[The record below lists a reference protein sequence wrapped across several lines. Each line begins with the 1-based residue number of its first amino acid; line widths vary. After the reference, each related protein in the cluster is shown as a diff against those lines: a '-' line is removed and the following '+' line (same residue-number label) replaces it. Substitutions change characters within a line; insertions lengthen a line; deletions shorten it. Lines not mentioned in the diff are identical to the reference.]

1 MNHTQ
6 LLALTI
12 GRVPGTAIQLEDPSV
27 SASHA
32 MISVHDGRLFL
43 ADVGSTNG
51 TFVNGQRV
59 TSAFVTPNDRVL
71 IGAVPFPWHHPNVVP
86 LLAAVGAAPPPS
98 PSVSLHQSSS
108 EHSSLASS
116 RSNYGSPI
124 DDDVPPALPV
134 AHTGRRIALALGVV
148 TVLGAGGALGFFLL
162 DRDSSSALPELS
174 SVPSNAPIVGDSTNP
189 VALPPLDLSIP
200 TATHLFADRMADQ
213 VDVRRQQE
221 RVEETR
227 FRLWSQVHHDG
238 FLLNNSARL
247 PRQSWAVPLG
257 VVDGPNGQSLAV
269 GTTRCVI
276 DYEYPHG
283 EGDLA
288 SFHNLALFT
297 GMEANSGRDAQVFR
311 ITDPADLVGQQYWDF
326 SDGFLLD
333 PVLRT
338 RYRQDLRQN
347 PQWGVTAELVE
358 GNWGSDNTG
367 VDFAILYFPL
377 ADPGTET
384 LEPRVNRTL
393 NMRDPRERM
402 AEMLGGRTSLWGDTF
417 QFSLVSRECMD
428 ETTRAIADQARS
440 HQMLQVF
447 AIATAVVLV
456 GVISGGLGT
465 AMFASLKTAVAGIFQ
480 SRIARTLAPQLLGA
494 VWRTLV
500 RTMNGERFRDA
511 AWDEA
516 GRLVVHFTRENG
528 ELEQTIIAGITREGL
543 SEDAARHV
551 VGAVRSLVTSGG
563 EFTVPTLSREGTEV
577 GSLMDASRQ
586 LDVGA
591 ELLARGVVR
600 LDTRDPSL
608 FTQQPTLVRAARDAL
623 VRGASPL
630 VADPAYRARLEA
642 TSAGL
647 AIQ

>member
-59 TSAFVTPNDRVL
+59 TSAFVTPHDRVL
-71 IGAVPFPWHHPNVVP
+71 IGAVPFPWHHPNVAP
-86 LLAAVGAAPPPS
+86 LLAAVGAAAPPS
-98 PSVSLHQSSS
+98 PSVSLHRSSS
-108 EHSSLASS
+108 EHASLASS
-116 RSNYGSPI
+116 RSTYGAPI
-124 DDDVPPALPV
+124 DDDAPPALPV
-134 AHTGRRIALALGVV
+134 ARTGRRIALALGVV
-148 TVLGAGGALGFFLL
+148 TILGAGGALGFFLL

-174 SVPSNAPIVGDSTNP
+174 SVPSSAPIVGDSMNA

-227 FRLWSQVHHDG
+227 FRLWSQVNSEGWIFDG
-238 FLLNNSARL
+238 AKE
-247 PRQSWAVPLG
+247 PRSSWAVPLG
-257 VVDGPNGQSLAV
+257 LVEGPRGRSLAV
-269 GTTRCVI
+269 GTTRCLV
-276 DYEYPHG
+276 DYSYPFQRMHR
-283 EGDLA
+283 DRA
-288 SFHNLALFT
+288 SFRNLALYT
-297 GMEANSGRDAQVFR
+297 GIEPGSGRDAQIFR
-311 ITDPADLVGQQYWDF
+311 VVEPAHLAG
-326 SDGFLLD
+326 
-333 PVLRT
+333 T
-338 RYRQDLRQN
+338 RYSNIREGLLYRNPLLASRFGSELRN
-347 PQWGVTAELVE
+347 DSLGVSAELVE
-358 GNWGSDNTG
+358 GNWNDSSG
-367 VDFAILYFPL
+367 VDFVILYFPL
-377 ADPGTET
+377 ADSGTRT
-384 LEPRVNRTL
+384 LQPRENRTL

-402 AEMLGGRTSLWGDTF
+402 SEALGGRTNLWGDTF
-417 QFSLVSRECMD
+417 RFSLVSEECM
-428 ETTRAIADQARS
+428 EATNAAFADHERS

-480 SRIARTLAPQLLGA
+480 SRIARTLAPQVLGA

-551 VGAVRSLVTSGG
+551 VGAVRRLVTSGG

>member
-71 IGAVPFPWHHPNVVP
+71 IGAVPFPWHHPNVAP
-86 LLAAVGAAPPPS
+86 LLAAVGAAAPAS
-98 PSVSLHQSSS
+98 PSVSLHRPS
-108 EHSSLASS
+108 EAAPQASS
-116 RSNYGSPI
+116 ASSPV
-124 DDDVPPALPV
+124 DDDPPALPV
-134 AHTGRRIALALGVV
+134 AWTGRRIAIALGAISVI
-148 TVLGAGGALGFFLL
+148 GAVGVFGFF
-162 DRDSSSALPELS
+162 RVGGSTSNSIPELTS
-174 SVPSNAPIVGDSTNP
+174 APSTAPVAGLSTTP
-189 VALPPLDLSIP
+189 VALPTLDLSLP
-200 TATHLFADRMADQ
+200 TASHLFAERMADQ

-227 FRLWSQVHHDG
+227 FRLWSQVISEGIIFDE
-238 FLLNNSARL
+238 AKP
-247 PRQSWAVPLG
+247 PRSSWGVPLG
-257 VVDGPNGQSLAV
+257 LVDGPRGQSLAV
-269 GTTRCVI
+269 GTTRCLI
-276 DYEYPHG
+276 DYSYPFERMHR
-283 EGDLA
+283 DRA
-288 SFHNLALFT
+288 SFRNLAIYT
-297 GMEANSGRDAQVFR
+297 GLEPNTGRDAQVFR
-311 ITDPADLVGQQYWDF
+311 LIDPAHLPG
-326 SDGFLLD
+326 
-333 PVLRT
+333 T
-338 RYRQDLRQN
+338 RYASARKGHLYRNPFFSERFGSELRDDTF
-347 PQWGVTAELVE
+347 GVSAELVE
-358 GNWGSDNTG
+358 GNWGDSSG
-367 VDFAILYFPL
+367 VDFVILYFPL
-377 ADPGTET
+377 ADPGVQT
-384 LEPRVNRTL
+384 LQPRENRTL

-402 AEMLGGRTSLWGDTF
+402 AEALGGRTSLWGDTF
-417 QFSLVSRECMD
+417 RFSLVSEECMEATND
-428 ETTRAIADQARS
+428 AFATHERS

-480 SRIARTLAPQLLGA
+480 SRIARTFATQALGA

-500 RTMNGERFRDA
+500 RSMNGESFRDA
-511 AWDEA
+511 MWDEA

-528 ELEQTIIAGITREGL
+528 ELEQTVIAGITREGL

-563 EFTVPTLSREGTEV
+563 EFTLPTLSREGTEV

-600 LDTRDPSL
+600 LDMRDPSL

-623 VRGASPL
+623 VRDASPL
-630 VADPAYRARLEA
+630 VADPSYRARLET
-642 TSAGL
+642 TSATL

>member
-51 TFVNGQRV
+51 TFVNGERV
-59 TSAFVTPNDRVL
+59 TSAFVTPDDRVL
-71 IGAVPFPWHHPNVVP
+71 IGAVPFPWHHPNVAP
-86 LLAAVGAAPPPS
+86 LLVSVGLASPS
-98 PSVSLHQSSS
+98 TPSVSRYR
-108 EHSSLASS
+108 A
-116 RSNYGSPI
+116 PV
-124 DDDVPPALPV
+124 DDDVAPAFPV
-134 AHTGRRIALALGVV
+134 ARTGRWVAIGLGTLTILGV
-148 TVLGAGGALGFFLL
+148 AGALVFWFVGAPT
-162 DRDSSSALPELS
+162 SSLPELS
-174 SVPSNAPIVGDSTNP
+174 SSPESASLSELPIPT
-189 VALPPLDLSIP
+189 VALPPLDLSVP
-200 TATHLFADRMADQ
+200 TATHLFAERLADQ

-227 FRLWSQVHHDG
+227 FRLWSQVISEGIIFDD
-238 FLLNNSARL
+238 AKP
-247 PRQSWAVPLG
+247 PRSSWGVPLG
-257 VVDGPNGQSLAV
+257 LVDGPRGRSLAV
-269 GTTRCVI
+269 GTTRCLV
-276 DYEYPHG
+276 DYSYPFAQMHR
-283 EGDLA
+283 DRA
-288 SFHNLALFT
+288 SFRNLALYT
-297 GMEANSGRDAQVFR
+297 GLEPSTGRDPQVFR
-311 ITDPADLVGQQYWDF
+311 LIDPPHLPGTRYSNARQGHLNRNPLF
-326 SDGFLLD
+326 SDRFGHE
-333 PVLRT
+333 LRN
-338 RYRQDLRQN
+338 DAF
-347 PQWGVTAELVE
+347 GVTAELVE
-358 GNWGSDNTG
+358 GNWNDSSG
-367 VDFAILYFPL
+367 VDFVILNFPL
-377 ADPGTET
+377 ADPGTQT
-384 LEPRVNRTL
+384 LQPRENRTL

-402 AEMLGGRTSLWGDTF
+402 AEALGGRTNLWGDTF
-417 QFSLVSRECMD
+417 RFSLVSEECM
-428 ETTRAIADQARS
+428 EATNAAFADQARS
-440 HQMLQVF
+440 HQMLQLF
-447 AIATAVVLV
+447 AVATAVVLV

-480 SRIARTLAPQLLGA
+480 SRIARTVAPEALGA

-500 RTMNGERFRDA
+500 RTVNGESFRDA

-528 ELEQTIIAGITREGL
+528 ELEQTIVAGITREGL
-543 SEDAARHV
+543 SDDAARHV
-551 VGAVRSLVTSGG
+551 VGAVRRLVTSGG
-563 EFTVPTLSREGTEV
+563 EFTVPTLRREGTEV

-630 VADPAYRARLEA
+630 VADPSYRGRLEA
-642 TSAGL
+642 TSTSL
-647 AIQ
+647 TTQ